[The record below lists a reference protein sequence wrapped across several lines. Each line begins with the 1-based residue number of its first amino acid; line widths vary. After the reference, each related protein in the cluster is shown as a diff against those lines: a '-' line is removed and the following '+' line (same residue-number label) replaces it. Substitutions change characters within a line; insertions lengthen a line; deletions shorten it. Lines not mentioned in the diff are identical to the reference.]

1 MDKHTKAKKIL
12 RIVAN
17 VLLGIFLAVSVFA
30 VVLTIVSKKDA
41 DGAAEIFGYQMRIVT
56 SESMGESP
64 ETDISK
70 YEIGSIPIKSMVFI
84 QVEPED
90 EDEAEKWYADI
101 KVGDVLTFKYYEYGF
116 YKNQQVVITH
126 RVVSKEPIEGGGY
139 IIELEGDNKSG
150 DQQLLRQTI
159 NTTKQSSSTNYIIGK
174 VTGQSYLLG
183 LLITTVQ
190 TPLGIVLL
198 IILPC
203 FVIIVFEVVR
213 IVGAISADKKER
225 YKKESDEKSEE
236 IEELKRKLAEL
247 ENSKAND
254 STIQESE
261 TVSEENKE

>member
-56 SESMGESP
+56 SESMGKSP
-64 ETDISK
+64 ETDVSK

-90 EDEAEKWYADI
+90 EAEAEKWYADI
-101 KVGDVLTFKYYEYGF
+101 KVGDVLTFKYTYS
-116 YKNQQVVITH
+116 KQVVITH

-183 LLITTVQ
+183 LLITTMQ

-203 FVIIVFEVVR
+203 FVIIILEVVR
-213 IVGAISADKKER
+213 IVGAISAEKKER